1 MAARALRSAPGVLA
15 VEVDYP
21 SGEAA
26 IGVEAGKPVPKEEI
40 RAALKLI
47 GYHGEFV
54 EPTPQ

>member
-26 IGVEAGKPVPKEEI
+26 IGVEAGKPVPKKEI
-40 RAALKLI
+40 LAALKSI
-47 GYHGEFV
+47 EYRGEFV

>member
-1 MAARALRSAPGVLA
+1 VLA

-26 IGVEAGKPVPKEEI
+26 IGVKAGRPVPKEEI
-40 RAALKLI
+40 RAALKSI

>member
-26 IGVEAGKPVPKEEI
+26 IGIAAGKPVPKEEI
-40 RAALKLI
+40 RAALKSI

>member
-1 MAARALRSAPGVLA
+1 VLA

-26 IGVEAGKPVPKEEI
+26 IGVEADKPVPKEEI
-40 RAALKLI
+40 RAALKLH

>member
-1 MAARALRSAPGVLA
+1 MLA